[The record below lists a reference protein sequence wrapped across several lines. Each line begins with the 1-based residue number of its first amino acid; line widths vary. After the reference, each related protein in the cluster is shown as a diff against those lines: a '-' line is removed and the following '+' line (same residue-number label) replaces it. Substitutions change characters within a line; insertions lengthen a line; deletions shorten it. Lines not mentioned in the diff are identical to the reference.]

1 MMEPTQPSENKRRR
15 HQRWRHNKNQR
26 YRDMKESTDIT
37 DTLVLQQAERIDL
50 LEQQN
55 EVQQKTIV
63 ILELLL
69 HHPQRPNELPVHP
82 TSTTIQD
89 QQEGSGDPITEPQ
102 AYTGGGPGSQRTSP
116 LEGGLMSQ
124 TNLIAIAMVTALV
137 LVLGVV
143 TKLYK

>member
-1 MMEPTQPSENKRRR
+1 MR
-15 HQRWRHNKNQR
+15 
-26 YRDMKESTDIT
+26 ESTDIT

-55 EVQQKTIV
+55 EVQQRTIV

-69 HHPQRPNELPVHP
+69 RHHQHP
-82 TSTTIQD
+82 SEPPAHSTSTTIRD